1 MFKLVEENFIIE
13 KSSLFLNLYKNVL
26 NISII

>member
-1 MFKLVEENFIIE
+1 MFKLAEENFIIE
-13 KSSLFLNLYKNVL
+13 KSSLFLNLYKIVL